1 MVRSE
6 ALRAAAIPK
15 TATDRGDASGTTAN
29 LASSIVN
36 RNIAVKGT
44 SLIVSPLRRNKTG
57 WKAHIAVRASDATL
71 PISATHRNRKNVQ
84 RSAKHPKASVKR
96 IAQIRLFGNSGHNF
110 QTPDRSNGYKMGYFG
125 REGLPGKL
133 GRMYP

>member
-15 TATDRGDASGTTAN
+15 TATNSCDTPGTTAN

-36 RNIAVKGT
+36 RSSAVKGT
-44 SLIVSPLRRNKTG
+44 SLIVSPLRRKKTG
-57 WKAHIAVRASDATL
+57 
-71 PISATHRNRKNVQ
+71 Q

-96 IAQIRLFGNSGHNF
+96 IAQIRLLGNSGHSF

-125 REGLPGKL
+125 RDGF
-133 GRMYP
+133 